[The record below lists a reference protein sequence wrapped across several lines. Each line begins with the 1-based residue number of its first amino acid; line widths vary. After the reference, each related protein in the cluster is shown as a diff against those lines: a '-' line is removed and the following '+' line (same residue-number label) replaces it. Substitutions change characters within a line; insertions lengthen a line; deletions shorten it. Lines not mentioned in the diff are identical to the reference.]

1 MDGFLMAR
9 ASRGQRAFAG
19 CLAIAILAALTLAA
33 PQATTVLPAVAP
45 FLPMCGLTVFTT
57 AAIAS
62 FLLAAQFQVSRLP
75 VFGWLSGAYAFT
87 ALTVAMQLLTYPG
100 LFSPQGL
107 FGAFPTTS
115 GWIWAIWHAGFPVLV
130 LAAMISR
137 RIFAPQSVTQ
147 MPPTARALWGFVG
160 LPLIVGVLLCMTV
173 LAVQLPPALSP
184 ATAPGDFSARGAGM
198 VLLVVNLVALGAVL
212 TIGRL
217 RTVLDLWMALAV
229 LACVTDTMLSLMST
243 VRFSLGWYLARLFSM
258 SAPGLLVC
266 VLVWEVTRLYRELTR
281 AHLRLI
287 EYSNRDALTGIFNRR
302 YFNDRFPRDFEQA
315 RRSGQPLSLLMV
327 DVDNFKRYND
337 QYGHPVGD
345 ECLEHVALAIMR
357 ATHRPV
363 DIVARYGG
371 EEFVIVL
378 PDTGVNG
385 AQFVA
390 TRVTESVR
398 ALAKPAPGPLGVVT
412 VSVGCATHVPRQ
424 GDATDTP
431 ERLIALA
438 DEALYTAKRL
448 GRDRVYVSVETPPQG
463 GGEGSE
469 SNALVGHERV
479 VEVVRR
485 G

>member
-1 MDGFLMAR
+1 MDGFLMER
-9 ASRGQRAFAG
+9 ASRGQRTFAG
-19 CLAIAILAALTLAA
+19 CLAMAILAALILAA
-33 PQATTVLPAVAP
+33 PQATAVLPAVAP

-57 AAIAS
+57 ATIAS

-75 VFGWLSGAYAFT
+75 VFGLLAGAYAFT
-87 ALTVAMQLLTYPG
+87 ALTVAMQLLTFPG
-100 LFSPQGL
+100 LFTPQGL

-115 GWIWAIWHAGFPVLV
+115 GWIWVIWHAGFPTLV

-137 RIFAPQSVTQ
+137 RHFTPQSVTQ
-147 MPPTARALWGFVG
+147 LPPTGRALWVFVG
-160 LPLIVGVLLCMTV
+160 LPLVVGVLLCMTV
-173 LAVQLPPALSP
+173 LALKLPPALSP
-184 ATAPGDFSARGAGM
+184 ATAPGDFSARGAGV

-212 TIGRL
+212 AIGRL

-229 LACVTDTMLSLMST
+229 LACATDTVLSLMST

-327 DVDNFKRYND
+327 DVDHFKRYND
-337 QYGHPVGD
+337 AYGHPVGD

-357 ATHRPV
+357 ATHRPA

-378 PDTGVNG
+378 PETDANG
-385 AQFVA
+385 AYFVA

-398 ALAKPAPGPLGVVT
+398 ALARPGPGPQGVVT

-424 GDATDTP
+424 ADPSDTP
-431 ERLIALA
+431 ERLIAFA
-438 DEALYTAKRL
+438 DEALYAAKRL
-448 GRDRVYVSVETPPQG
+448 GRDRVHVADGIPPESD
-463 GGEGSE
+463 GEGGASAGVPRADL
-469 SNALVGHERV
+469 SA
-479 VEVVRR
+479 
-485 G
+485 

>member
-1 MDGFLMAR
+1 MDGFLMER
-9 ASRGQRAFAG
+9 ASRGQRALAG
-19 CLAIAILAALTLAA
+19 CLAIAILAALILTA
-33 PQATTVLPAVAP
+33 PQATAALPAVAP

-75 VFGWLSGAYAFT
+75 VFGLLAGAYAFT
-87 ALTVAMQLLTYPG
+87 ALTVAMQLLTFPG
-100 LFSPQGL
+100 LFSPRGL

-115 GWIWAIWHAGFPVLV
+115 GWIWAIWHMGFPSLV
-130 LAAMISR
+130 LIAMISR
-137 RIFAPQSVTQ
+137 RLFVSQSVTQ
-147 MPPTARALWGFVG
+147 MLPAGRALWLFVG
-160 LPLIVGVLLCMTV
+160 LPLAVGVLLCVTV
-173 LAVQLPPALSP
+173 LAVQLPPALAP
-184 ATAPGDFSARGAGM
+184 ATAPGDFSAQGVGV

-212 TIGRL
+212 AIGRL
-217 RTVLDLWMALAV
+217 RTVLDLWMAVAV
-229 LACVTDTMLSLMST
+229 LACVTDTVLSLMST

-266 VLVWEVTRLYRELTR
+266 VLVWEVSRVYRELTR

-302 YFNDRFPRDFEQA
+302 YFNDRFPQDFEQA
-315 RRSGQPLSLLMV
+315 RRSGHPLSLLMV
-327 DVDNFKRYND
+327 DVDYFKRYND

-357 ATHRPV
+357 ATHRPA

-378 PDTGVNG
+378 PETDADG
-385 AQFVA
+385 AYFVA

-398 ALAKPAPGPLGVVT
+398 ALARPAPGPQGVVT
-412 VSVGCATHVPRQ
+412 VSVGSATHVPRQ
-424 GDATDTP
+424 GDAGDTP

-448 GRDRVYVSVETPPQG
+448 GRDRVHVSEGVAPAAD
-463 GGEGSE
+463 GEGGAAE
-469 SNALVGHERV
+469 HVPHANLHA
-479 VEVVRR
+479 
-485 G
+485 